1 MGRSSLG
8 GPLSCYVGCCSGC
21 SFSVCGCCVDCDCV
35 FLVGFWLSCVLEVV
49 VVVVVGRF

>member
-8 GPLSCYVGCCSGC
+8 GPLSCYVGCCSGY
-21 SFSVCGCCVDCDCV
+21 SFSGCGCCVDCDCV
-35 FLVGFWLSCVLEVV
+35 FLVEFWLSCVLEVV